1 MAGARE
7 AAAKEQRK
15 REEIIQ
21 RRVRPSKMMRTSS
34 SAGSF
39 SNNSRPTRRLVTVKS
54 PQKSPFKQ
62 RKKSPLNKK
71 DFVKENIST
80 AYSPL
85 HQERRNTRLASKS
98 PESEKMPDQAILPKG
113 ASPRRSTGGSID

>member
-1 MAGARE
+1 VAGARE

-21 RRVRPSKMMRTSS
+21 RRVRPPNMMRTSS

-39 SNNSRPTRRLVTVKS
+39 SQNSRINRRLVTVKS
-54 PQKSPFKQ
+54 PSKSPFKQ
-62 RKKSPLNKK
+62 RKKSPMNKK

-85 HQERRNTRLASKS
+85 HQERRNTRVASKS
-98 PESEKMPDQAILPKG
+98 PESERMPD
-113 ASPRRSTGGSID
+113 